1 MYLFIYLFC
10 FYFLFQKDYSFFN
23 MFYKKN
29 CIFVRLDAGPPVF
42 PKDPIY
48 SQQVQW
54 AGVCHGHPALPLPYL
69 SPQTDKTI

>member
-1 MYLFIYLFC
+1 
-10 FYFLFQKDYSFFN
+10 